1 MAALSSADGRLR
13 CYCVVDVREGVL
25 RDVLDEAERI
35 ARAQGVDEEEH
46 CGGARVSGI
55 EAAVRG
61 LVETGV
67 VSVGKKYGGGGRVG
81 FLIGE
86 EEIKA
91 TLREDGDIGGWG
103 GR

>member
-1 MAALSSADGRLR
+1 MAALSSADVRLPLLLR
-13 CYCVVDVREGVL
+13 SRRSGVREGVL

-35 ARAQGVDEEEH
+35 ARTQGVAEEEL
-46 CGGARVSGI
+46 CNGARVAAI
-55 EAAVRG
+55 EAAVRS

-67 VSVGKKYGGGGRVG
+67 VCGRVI

-86 EEIKA
+86 EEIGA
-91 TLREDGDIGGWG
+91 ALREDGDIGGLWG